1 MLKLY
6 HGSNVRI
13 EKIDLSRGRVNKD
26 FGKGFYLTSIRSQ
39 AEEMAKRKSKQYVG
53 TYPIVTEFCFDD
65 TILYSNELNIKHFTE
80 VCAEWAEF
88 ILKNRKASRTGFRHD
103 YDIVIGPIA
112 DDGVVQQLDLYEMNL
127 ISMSHLVEALRW
139 RDLNDQYFFGT
150 EKAIS
155 KLQAL

>member
-6 HGSNVRI
+6 HGSNIKI
-13 EKIDLSRGRVNKD
+13 EKIDLSKGRINKD
-26 FGKGFYLTSIRSQ
+26 FGKGFYLTTVKSQ
-39 AEEMAKRKSKQYVG
+39 AEEMAKRKAKQYLG
-53 TYPIVTEFCFDD
+53 TNPVVTEFYFDNSV
-65 TILYSNELNIKHFTE
+65 LLSNKLKIKQFTE
-80 VCAEWAEF
+80 VSAEWAEF
-88 ILKNRKASRTGFRHD
+88 ILKNRKASRTGFHHD

-127 ISMSHLVEALRW
+127 ISMNQLVEALRW

-155 KLQAL
+155 KLQVL